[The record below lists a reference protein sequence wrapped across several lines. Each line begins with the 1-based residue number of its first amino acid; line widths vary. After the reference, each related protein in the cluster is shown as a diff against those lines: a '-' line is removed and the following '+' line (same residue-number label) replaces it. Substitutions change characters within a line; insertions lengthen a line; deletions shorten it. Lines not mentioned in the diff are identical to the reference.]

1 MLEGWSNPEALK
13 GSLRSHGGL
22 SSPRWTAAGGVAV
35 GEEEISAEAH
45 SSAGAHRAGGRP
57 YSMPFQTLTSPDDAT
72 SRPSAASTIGP
83 PVATAERCTGPP
95 QNFYLRVHGKYL
107 KGIRKLE

>member
-1 MLEGWSNPEALK
+1 MQTEPKVLEGWSKPEALK

-22 SSPRWTAAGGVAV
+22 SSLSDGCRQQEGLAV

-72 SRPSAASTIGP
+72 SRLSAASTIGP
-83 PVATAERCTGPP
+83 LWNDTQSSPDPEGGTR
-95 QNFYLRVHGKYL
+95 
-107 KGIRKLE
+107 